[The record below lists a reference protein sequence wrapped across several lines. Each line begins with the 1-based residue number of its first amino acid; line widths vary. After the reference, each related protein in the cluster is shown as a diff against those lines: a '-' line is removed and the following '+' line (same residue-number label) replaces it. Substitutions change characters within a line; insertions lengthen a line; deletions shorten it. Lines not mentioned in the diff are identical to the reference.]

1 MNINELIKLLQDIKE
16 DKVDVNSAIETLK
29 TLPYDDL
36 QYAKVDHHREL
47 RNGHAEVIY
56 SPGKTLPHIK
66 GIVKN
71 LLERSSA
78 NIMASRASKE
88 VYEAIREVSNVAI
101 YYEDARSV
109 VIKRE
114 EYKTTNGYILVMTA
128 GTADIAV
135 AEEAVV
141 TATFLGNRVE
151 RLYDVG
157 VAGIHRL
164 IDNLDII
171 NQARVIIVVAGME
184 GALASV
190 VGGLADKPVIGVP
203 TSIGYGANF
212 GGISALLGMLTSCA
226 SGVGVVNIDNGFGA
240 ACMASKINKLKEK
253 IA

>member
-1 MNINELIKLLQDIKE
+1 MNTNDLRKLLEDIKE
-16 DKVDVNSAIETLK
+16 SKLDINSAIEKFK
-29 TLPYDDL
+29 TLPYENL

-56 SPGKTLPHIK
+56 SPGKTLQHIK

-71 LLERSSA
+71 LLEYSSG

-88 VYEAIREVSNVAI
+88 VYDAIREVSNEAI
-101 YYEDARSV
+101 YYEDARTV
-109 VIKRE
+109 IIKRE
-114 EYKTTNGYILVMTA
+114 EYKITKGYILVMTA

-135 AEEAVV
+135 AEEAAI
-141 TATFLGNRVE
+141 TAIFLGNRVE

-164 IDNLDII
+164 LDNVDMI
-171 NQARVIIVVAGME
+171 NKANAIIVVAGME

-190 VGGLADKPVIGVP
+190 VGGLTDKPVIAVP

-212 GGISALLGMLTSCA
+212 RGVSALLSMLTSCA

-240 ACMASKINKLKEK
+240 ACMASKINKLRED
-253 IA
+253 I

>member
-1 MNINELIKLLQDIKE
+1 MNIDELAKLLEEVKE
-16 DKVDVNSAIETLK
+16 NKVAVCEAIETLK
-29 TLPYDDL
+29 TIPYDNL

-88 VYEAIREVSNVAI
+88 VYDTIREVTDKAV
-101 YYEDARSV
+101 YYEQARIV
-109 VIKRE
+109 VVERE
-114 EYKTTNGYILVMTA
+114 KYKTTKGYILVMTA

-135 AEEAVV
+135 AEETAV

-164 IDNLDII
+164 LDNVDMI
-171 NQARVIIVVAGME
+171 NQANAIVVVAGME

-190 VGGLADKPVIGVP
+190 VGGLTDKPIVAVP

-212 GGISALLGMLTSCA
+212 GGVSALLSMLTSCA
-226 SGVGVVNIDNGFGA
+226 SGIGVVNIDNGFGA
-240 ACMASKINKLKEK
+240 GCMASKINKLKENV
-253 IA
+253 

>member
-1 MNINELIKLLQDIKE
+1 MNINELAELLEEVKE
-16 DKVDVNSAIETLK
+16 NKVAVSDAIEKLK
-29 TLPYDDL
+29 TLPYDNL

-56 SPGKTLPHIK
+56 SPGKTLEHIK

-71 LLERSSA
+71 LMEHSSA

-88 VYEAIREVSNVAI
+88 AYEAICEVTNEAV
-101 YYEDARSV
+101 YYEDAKTV
-109 VIKRE
+109 VVKRQ
-114 EYKTTNGYILVMTA
+114 EYQSTDGYILVMTA

-135 AEEAVV
+135 AEEAAV
-141 TATFLGNRVE
+141 TAAFLGNRVE

-164 IDNLDII
+164 LDNVNMI
-171 NQARVIIVVAGME
+171 NQANVVIVVAGME

-190 VGGLADKPVIGVP
+190 VGGLTDKPVIAVP

-240 ACMASKINKLKEK
+240 ACMASKINKLKET
-253 IA
+253 I